1 MKKSSLSSKPAH
13 STRSIPKLAKLSSG
27 DKPRK
32 HGLSRLE
39 RLLES
44 SIRQELAIKG
54 LRDSLMTLSLRV
66 ALLERG
72 SVPRETFEFKPNAS
86 GAMTVSREYQIYVGG
101 GGGAGNPK
109 DWPAFGTGSGLD
121 RNKP

>member
-1 MKKSSLSSKPAH
+1 MATKP
-13 STRSIPKLAKLSSG
+13 K
-27 DKPRK
+27 RK

-72 SVPRETFEFKPNAS
+72 DDHWNCRTL
-86 GAMTVSREYQIYVGG
+86 GGVGF
-101 GGGAGNPK
+101 
-109 DWPAFGTGSGLD
+109 DMDTH
-121 RNKP
+121 

>member
-1 MKKSSLSSKPAH
+1 MATKP
-13 STRSIPKLAKLSSG
+13 K
-27 DKPRK
+27 RK

-66 ALLERG
+66 ALLERQA
-72 SVPRETFEFKPNAS
+72 SWTDRIRPNGILA
-86 GAMTVSREYQIYVGG
+86 ADWLVRLSR
-101 GGGAGNPK
+101 A
-109 DWPAFGTGSGLD
+109 
-121 RNKP
+121 

>member
-1 MKKSSLSSKPAH
+1 MMVGGEAECGTIFKGIAMKSKQTP
-13 STRSIPKLAKLSSG
+13 SK
-27 DKPRK
+27 RK

-72 SVPRETFEFKPNAS
+72 SEPVIDRCQTISTLN
-86 GAMTVSREYQIYVGG
+86 GSRCI
-101 GGGAGNPK
+101 NPLGHDK
-109 DWPAFGTGSGLD
+109 CHFFRDYS
-121 RNKP
+121 